1 MSDYSLDELEELTG
15 IAKRTIRFYIQKG
28 LVEAPFGARRT
39 PSYTSKHVEQL
50 LLVKQFKAAG
60 LNLSKIAESMSSGPE
75 ALTQKSVKVG
85 EVSVISR
92 VQIAPVIALD
102 IDRQQS
108 DLSEEAIRNLADAII
123 QHLSNN
129 QDV

>member
-39 PSYTSKHVEQL
+39 PRYTSKHLEQL

-75 ALTQKSVKVG
+75 SLTQKTMNAG
-85 EVSVISR
+85 EVNVISR
-92 VQIAPVIALD
+92 VHISPGIALD